1 MIYNIVNIIISR
13 QVVRNRFVAMVHYT
27 TMLVIWKEP
36 GSWKMN
42 YNRTKLFN
50 SSKVQLELITLISII
65 LLLTSFNSS
74 KVQLERQRA
83 RRVLS
88 LLVVSIPVR
97 YN

>member
-13 QVVRNRFVAMVHYT
+13 QVVRNRFVAMVHFT

-50 SSKVQLELITLISII
+50 SSKVQLELSWYTV
-65 LLLTSFNSS
+65 TGCCCP
-74 KVQLERQRA
+74 
-83 RRVLS
+83 
-88 LLVVSIPVR
+88 VSIPVR

>member
-13 QVVRNRFVAMVHYT
+13 QVVRNRFVAMVHFT

-50 SSKVQLELITLISII
+50 SSKVQLEPYDDAHT
-65 LLLTSFNSS
+65 T
-74 KVQLERQRA
+74 
-83 RRVLS
+83 RVS
-88 LLVVSIPVR
+88 MFQFQ
-97 YN
+97 

>member
-13 QVVRNRFVAMVHYT
+13 QVVRNRFVAMVHFT

-50 SSKVQLELITLISII
+50 SSKVQLEPFAACQASRELRC
-65 LLLTSFNSS
+65 FNSS
-74 KVQLERQRA
+74 KVQLEH
-83 RRVLS
+83 VYS
-88 LLVVSIPVR
+88 LPWISKFSFQFQ
-97 YN
+97 

>member
-50 SSKVQLELITLISII
+50 SSKVQLEPRTE
-65 LLLTSFNSS
+65 
-74 KVQLERQRA
+74 ER
-83 RRVLS
+83 
-88 LLVVSIPVR
+88 PVR
-97 YN
+97 EQHQFQFQ

>member
-13 QVVRNRFVAMVHYT
+13 QVVRNRFVAMVHFT

-50 SSKVQLELITLISII
+50 SSKVQLEHLIPVKRQKCIIIS
-65 LLLTSFNSS
+65 N
-74 KVQLERQRA
+74 
-83 RRVLS
+83 
-88 LLVVSIPVR
+88 PVR

>member
-13 QVVRNRFVAMVHYT
+13 QVVRNRFVAMVHFT

-50 SSKVQLELITLISII
+50 SSKVQLEQSG
-65 LLLTSFNSS
+65 
-74 KVQLERQRA
+74 A
-83 RRVLS
+83 LS
-88 LLVVSIPVR
+88 EPR
-97 YN
+97 EPWFQFQ

>member
-13 QVVRNRFVAMVHYT
+13 QVVRNRFVAMVHFT

-50 SSKVQLELITLISII
+50 Y
-65 LLLTSFNSS
+65 S
-74 KVQLERQRA
+74 KVQLERSSSPSISSVNA
-83 RRVLS
+83 
-88 LLVVSIPVR
+88 VSIPVR

>member
-13 QVVRNRFVAMVHYT
+13 QVVRKRFVAMVHFT

-50 SSKVQLELITLISII
+50 SSKVQLERRILYQLRSIVFC
-65 LLLTSFNSS
+65 FNSS
-74 KVQLERQRA
+74 KVQLERNNTLFNNRTNI
-83 RRVLS
+83 
-88 LLVVSIPVR
+88 VSIPVR

>member
-13 QVVRNRFVAMVHYT
+13 QVVRNRFVAMVHFT

-50 SSKVQLELITLISII
+50 SSKVQLELSASGPKGMDCLKRGKDSHR
-65 LLLTSFNSS
+65 
-74 KVQLERQRA
+74 K
-83 RRVLS
+83 
-88 LLVVSIPVR
+88 
-97 YN
+97 

>member
-13 QVVRNRFVAMVHYT
+13 QVVRNRFVAMVHFT

-50 SSKVQLELITLISII
+50 SSKVQLEQI
-65 LLLTSFNSS
+65 LVNPPIFL
-74 KVQLERQRA
+74 K
-83 RRVLS
+83 
-88 LLVVSIPVR
+88 
-97 YN
+97 

>member
-13 QVVRNRFVAMVHYT
+13 QVVRNRFVAMVHFT

-50 SSKVQLELITLISII
+50 SSKVQLEHKLF
-65 LLLTSFNSS
+65 TSSF
-74 KVQLERQRA
+74 
-83 RRVLS
+83 
-88 LLVVSIPVR
+88 
-97 YN
+97 

>member
-13 QVVRNRFVAMVHYT
+13 QVVRNRFVAMVHFT

-50 SSKVQLELITLISII
+50 SSKVQLELKI
-65 LLLTSFNSS
+65 LKNVIVIRHCFNSS
-74 KVQLERQRA
+74 KVQLEHCSNGIGDRHLQFQFQ
-83 RRVLS
+83 
-88 LLVVSIPVR
+88 
-97 YN
+97 

>member
-13 QVVRNRFVAMVHYT
+13 QVVRNRFVAMVHFT

-50 SSKVQLELITLISII
+50 SSKVQLEQLQHCLMRNNTL
-65 LLLTSFNSS
+65 F
-74 KVQLERQRA
+74 QFQ
-83 RRVLS
+83 
-88 LLVVSIPVR
+88 
-97 YN
+97 

>member
-13 QVVRNRFVAMVHYT
+13 QVVRNRFVAMVHFT

-74 KVQLERQRA
+74 KVQLERR
-83 RRVLS
+83 
-88 LLVVSIPVR
+88 I
-97 YN
+97 

>member
-13 QVVRNRFVAMVHYT
+13 QVVRNRFVAMVHFT

-50 SSKVQLELITLISII
+50 SSKVQLELSDLRTANVL
-65 LLLTSFNSS
+65 
-74 KVQLERQRA
+74 QR
-83 RRVLS
+83 
-88 LLVVSIPVR
+88 VSIPVR

>member
-13 QVVRNRFVAMVHYT
+13 QVVRNRFVAMVHFT

-50 SSKVQLELITLISII
+50 SSKIQLELAF
-65 LLLTSFNSS
+65 LLLMLSSVRHFNSS
-74 KVQLERQRA
+74 KVQLERLGPTSPATR
-83 RRVLS
+83 
-88 LLVVSIPVR
+88 
-97 YN
+97 

>member
-13 QVVRNRFVAMVHYT
+13 QVVRNRFVAMVHFT

-50 SSKVQLELITLISII
+50 SSKVQLEPE
-65 LLLTSFNSS
+65 LTSICIARANCFNSS
-74 KVQLERQRA
+74 KVQLEPSSA
-83 RRVLS
+83 
-88 LLVVSIPVR
+88 
-97 YN
+97 

>member
-13 QVVRNRFVAMVHYT
+13 QVVRNRFVAMVHFT

-50 SSKVQLELITLISII
+50 SSKVQLERYDM
-65 LLLTSFNSS
+65 FNPML
-74 KVQLERQRA
+74 QNMFQFQ
-83 RRVLS
+83 
-88 LLVVSIPVR
+88 
-97 YN
+97 

>member
-13 QVVRNRFVAMVHYT
+13 QVVRNRFVAMVHFT

-50 SSKVQLELITLISII
+50 SSKVQLERRRPKRGLPMQQC
-65 LLLTSFNSS
+65 FNSS
-74 KVQLERQRA
+74 KVQLEPDPEAVASQSP
-83 RRVLS
+83 LFQFQ
-88 LLVVSIPVR
+88 
-97 YN
+97 

>member
-13 QVVRNRFVAMVHYT
+13 QVVRNRFVAMVHFT

-50 SSKVQLELITLISII
+50 SSKVQLELS
-65 LLLTSFNSS
+65 LLLLPLLLVCFNSS
-74 KVQLERQRA
+74 KVQLEQYSEYKYHNDE
-83 RRVLS
+83 LQFQFQ
-88 LLVVSIPVR
+88 
-97 YN
+97 

>member
-13 QVVRNRFVAMVHYT
+13 QVVRNRFVAMVHFT

-50 SSKVQLELITLISII
+50 SSKVQLERRNWSVADIYIVG
-65 LLLTSFNSS
+65 FNSS
-74 KVQLERQRA
+74 KVQLEPSSA
-83 RRVLS
+83 
-88 LLVVSIPVR
+88 
-97 YN
+97 

>member
-13 QVVRNRFVAMVHYT
+13 QVVRNRFVAMVHFT

-50 SSKVQLELITLISII
+50 SSKVQLDPPFPFQASPNTL
-65 LLLTSFNSS
+65 F
-74 KVQLERQRA
+74 QFQ
-83 RRVLS
+83 
-88 LLVVSIPVR
+88 
-97 YN
+97 

>member
-13 QVVRNRFVAMVHYT
+13 QVVRNRFVAMVHFT

-50 SSKVQLELITLISII
+50 SSKVQLERPRIFR
-65 LLLTSFNSS
+65 LLCLHFRFNSS
-74 KVQLERQRA
+74 KVQLEQFRQ
-83 RRVLS
+83 
-88 LLVVSIPVR
+88 
-97 YN
+97 

>member
-13 QVVRNRFVAMVHYT
+13 QVVRNRFVAMVHFT

-50 SSKVQLELITLISII
+50 SSKVQLERSSSPSIS
-65 LLLTSFNSS
+65 SVN
-74 KVQLERQRA
+74 A
-83 RRVLS
+83 
-88 LLVVSIPVR
+88 VSIPVR